1 MPSDDLQEALQTL
14 AAVLDD
20 VVTEPVGEN
29 LPGERGYSDARAL
42 ALQDI
47 AEILEIGVSAAHDGV
62 FQFEGGDVGPAHNL
76 VRRVHV
82 ARCAM
87 RLGVAD
93 LLQSLLVWGVRS

>member
-1 MPSDDLQEALQTL
+1 
-14 AAVLDD
+14 
-20 VVTEPVGEN
+20 
-29 LPGERGYSDARAL
+29 
-42 ALQDI
+42 
-47 AEILEIGVSAAHDGV
+47 V

-87 RLGVAD
+87 GLGVAD